1 MTIIED
7 MIMIT
12 TENIK
17 NMITE
22 IMETDMETEEEMGM
36 EMDMI
41 EINHIFV

>member
-22 IMETDMETEEEMGM
+22 IMETDMETEEGM

-41 EINHIFV
+41 EINNIFV